1 MRTLCTGFGY
11 AAAWRRPEGNVSVN
25 WPVIEAAGDEAAS
38 ERAARRLWSLMQAN
52 PPETGRSDIYRLV
65 DAHSQRDESTRRRP
79 VVDELLGA
87 ASIGHTPRALIRHDV
102 DSWQGMQQWQRWEER
117 TGLTGV
123 YLLRVPVAKGT
134 RLDDGSTASYLT
146 PPPDYQVED
155 ATVREWAVAARERGS
170 AVGLHYGS
178 ARPPIVHA
186 ESRRLRDALGL
197 TGPLPAS
204 AHWLQSSGLTLCTLD
219 ELGFGWD
226 FSLMDYLSYAVE
238 PIPPGQPRHPGFL
251 TGTTHPHLLWD
262 LRRGDWLKLL
272 GVPGGL
278 EEVFVAGECPTT
290 PTPSDIDAY
299 IDHFG
304 RQRGVI
310 VLLWHS
316 ERFDLV
322 EHLERLIDRL
332 RQRGFAF
339 VTTAELSPP
348 VTRAPDHVF
357 DPRA

>member
-1 MRTLCTGFGY
+1 MT
-11 AAAWRRPEGNVSVN
+11 VN
-25 WPVIEAAGDEAAS
+25 WPLIDAAGDKAAS
-38 ERAARRLWSLMQAN
+38 ERAARRLWSIMRTG
-52 PPETGRSDIYRLV
+52 PPETRRSDIYRLV
-65 DAHSQRDESTRRRP
+65 DAHLQPNASARRRP
-79 VVDELLGA
+79 IADELLGA
-87 ASIGHTPRALIRHDV
+87 APIGQAPRALIRHDV
-102 DSWQGMQQWQRWEER
+102 DSWHGMQQWQRWEEQ

-123 YLLRVPVAKGT
+123 YLLRAPAPEGT

-146 PPPDYQVED
+146 PPPDYDVED
-155 ATVREWAVAARERGS
+155 ATVREWALAALERGS

-178 ARPPIVHA
+178 ARPQIVRA

-238 PIPPGQPRHPGFL
+238 PIPPGQPRHPGFF
-251 TGTTHPHLLWD
+251 TGTTHPHRLWD
-262 LRRGDWLKLL
+262 PQRGDWLKLL

-278 EEVFVAGECPTT
+278 EEVFVAGDCPTR

-299 IDHFG
+299 IDHFD
-304 RQRGVI
+304 RHRGVI
-310 VLLWHS
+310 VLLWHG

-322 EHLERLIDRL
+322 EHFERLIDRL

-339 VTTAELSPP
+339 VTTTDLGLPI
-348 VTRAPDHVF
+348 THAPDSIF